1 MQAHTHKITGLDIL
15 ALMVGGE
22 TRRGLSKSCALL
34 ILIAGI
40 ERYAFKGVASNLV
53 TYLTDE
59 VKMSNSRA
67 ATTVNT
73 WSGFTFML
81 PLFSAPFADTYWDR
95 FFTILASSS
104 LYFVGLVGLTFTAY
118 AKSRSTTK
126 TISLYFLYTSLCLV
140 ALGLGVL
147 NPSLQAF
154 GADQLDHDLDQD
166 QDHEQS
172 SENKEVKS
180 NRKTQFF
187 QWWYFGV
194 CAGSLLGV
202 TVMAYIQDTFGWV
215 LGFAI
220 PTASMLL
227 LILLFLCGCGV
238 YVYADPNL
246 DPKAKPFQ
254 RIFDLIKER
263 VCRRS
268 KITLVNNHDLNAM
281 ELELQEKPLCNC
293 SSTETTSTNKNLAD
307 EKSCKSGFSG
317 LETVKLLLRLLPIWM
332 MLLMFAVIFQQPATF
347 FTKQGMTMKRNI
359 GPNFKIPPATLQST
373 ITLSII
379 LLMPLY
385 DKVLIPIAKKMTKN
399 EKGISV
405 MERMGIGMFLSII
418 AIVIAA
424 LVERKRLKISRTSP
438 SSEPLSI
445 FWLLPQYILLGI
457 SDIFTVV
464 GMQEFFYSEVP
475 VRMRTM
481 GFALYTSVFGVG
493 SFVSAALIS
502 IIESY
507 TSSRGGK
514 HNWFADDM
522 SEARLDNYYWLLALT
537 SAISFL
543 IISRVVV
550 MMTNVMKNSRATMDR
565 PRVDKVGTSKE
576 QENKDGVI
584 KGRNSH
590 PNPLGIIT
598 KQRIRESVLLVV
610 PRRNIVLY
618 CFTYSHVTSLIQ
630 DIDVASLKKS
640 TDPSG
645 KSLTLP
651 KFCVGHNVGP
661 YVESIL
667 GFDPI
672 NKQYKEVLSMTP
684 LAGFNSEDSIIPYRE
699 HKVFTLGAQ
708 GTWTMVKCN
717 SIHCPGTISLCING
731 VVYYDM

>member
-1 MQAHTHKITGLDIL
+1 LKYSRFMA
-15 ALMVGGE
+15 GGGK
-22 TRRGLSKSCALL
+22 RRGLSKSCALL
-34 ILIAGI
+34 IVIAGI

-53 TYLTDE
+53 TYLTDV

-81 PLFSAPFADTYWDR
+81 PLFSAPFADSYGDR

-104 LYFVGLVGLTFTAY
+104 LYFVGLVGLTLTAF
-118 AKSRSTTK
+118 AGSRSTTT
-126 TISLYFLYTSLCLV
+126 TISIFFLYTSLSLV

-154 GADQLDHDLDQD
+154 GADQLDHDLGH
-166 QDHEQS
+166 DHEQDQEPS

-180 NRKTQFF
+180 DRKSQFF

-220 PTASMLL
+220 PTGSMLL
-227 LILLFLCGCGV
+227 LIFLFLCGCGV
-238 YVYADPNL
+238 YVYADQGSHL
-246 DPKAKPFQ
+246 KSRPFQ
-254 RIFDLIKER
+254 RIFDTIKG
-263 VCRRS
+263 VVTRRS
-268 KITLVNNHDLNAM
+268 KITLENNHDLNAM
-281 ELELQEKPLCNC
+281 ELELQGKPLCNC
-293 SSTETTSTNKNLAD
+293 SNTEATTTTTNTSTKSLAGD
-307 EKSCKSGFSG
+307 ESSKTGFSS
-317 LETVKLLLRLLPIWM
+317 LKTIKLLLRLLPIWT

-347 FTKQGMTMKRNI
+347 FTKQGMALKRNI

-385 DKVLIPIAKKMTKN
+385 DKVLIPMAKKISKN
-399 EKGISV
+399 EKGITV
-405 MERMGIGMFLSII
+405 MTRMGIGMFISII

-424 LVERKRLKISRTSP
+424 LVERKRLKISKEMKTSP
-438 SSEPLSI
+438 NTTEPLSI

-502 IIESY
+502 VIESY
-507 TSSRGGK
+507 TKSRGGK

-543 IISRVVV
+543 MYIVICKYFKS
-550 MMTNVMKNSRATMDR
+550 SSDEDE
-565 PRVDKVGTSKE
+565 DKCDETS
-576 QENKDGVI
+576 
-584 KGRNSH
+584 
-590 PNPLGIIT
+590 
-598 KQRIRESVLLVV
+598 
-610 PRRNIVLY
+610 
-618 CFTYSHVTSLIQ
+618 
-630 DIDVASLKKS
+630 
-640 TDPSG
+640 
-645 KSLTLP
+645 
-651 KFCVGHNVGP
+651 
-661 YVESIL
+661 
-667 GFDPI
+667 
-672 NKQYKEVLSMTP
+672 
-684 LAGFNSEDSIIPYRE
+684 
-699 HKVFTLGAQ
+699 
-708 GTWTMVKCN
+708 
-717 SIHCPGTISLCING
+717 
-731 VVYYDM
+731 